1 MPLSRAAGPLYTRE
15 SQLAASSGGGQTAS
29 TLDIDGLTD
38 IGADIADADLI
49 IIDDGGGGTNR
60 KSAVTRIPTYVFSE
74 LGLDEDGFDSNSATK
89 FATQQSIKAYVDAQ
103 VTAQDLDATTDSG
116 TIAIDLDSE
125 TLTIA
130 GGEGID
136 TSATGNTITIAGE
149 DATTSNKGVASFSS
163 DNFAVSSGAVTI
175 KDGGVAN
182 AELAGSIANAKL
194 ANSSIT
200 VADGSS
206 STAVALG
213 GTITFAGT
221 SNEVEVGESSGTVTI
236 GLPDDVTI
244 AGDLT
249 VNGDTVTVNTS
260 TLSVEDPLI
269 LLGNGNG
276 ADSVDLGLYAKYTDS
291 GVKYA
296 GFFRDASDSD
306 KWKLFA
312 TTGNSHEA
320 PTTTV
325 NTTSGFTLG
334 TLVVDSLEGTITT
347 AAQTN
352 ITSIG
357 TIATGTWE
365 ATDIAVA
372 HGGTGVSTLT
382 DGGVLLG
389 SGTGAITAMAVL
401 ADGEMIV
408 GDGTTDPVAESGAT
422 LRTSIGI
429 GTGDSPQLTGI
440 ELGHAS
446 DTTIVRASSG
456 DITIEGNAVYRA
468 GGTDVPVADGGTG
481 ASSLTDGG
489 VLLGSGTGAVTAMA
503 VLADGEMIVGD
514 GTTDPVAESGATLRT
529 SIGVGTGDSPQFTGI
544 ELGHASDT
552 TIVRASSGDITIEG
566 NAVYRAGGT
575 DVPVADGGTGASS
588 LTANGVL
595 IGNGTSAIA
604 SVDMSTKGHL
614 LIGDGSGNPS
624 MLAIGTNN
632 QVLTADSGETTGVKW
647 ADAASGGMTAWILED
662 DDGTEVSISD
672 AEEVKF
678 IGAGITT
685 NWTDTSNGSDGDPF
699 DLTFTVDA
707 AQTGIT
713 SIYATDLILGED
725 AETAIDFGTANEI
738 DFKADNAARLTL
750 SASAFYPVT
759 NNQIDLGTSSLEFKD
774 AFFDGTVTADAF
786 AGPLTGNVTGTADVA
801 TVATTVTITDNE
813 STDEDNAI
821 IFTAGGDVDGG
832 NIGLESDGTLTY
844 NPSSGLVTATAFA
857 GALTGNVTGNA
868 SGTAATVT
876 GAAQTNITSLGTLT
890 ALTVDDVAV
899 DGKVITM
906 TGSSSD
912 TAVFTAGTNGTLSI
926 VTTDA
931 AAAAANIQITADGT
945 VDIDSA
951 GVLTL
956 DSGAAINIE
965 PASGSAILLDGTI
978 SIDAGVVTG
987 ATSITSTAFV
997 GDITG
1002 DVTGTADVATVAT
1015 TVTITDNESTNE
1027 NNAVIFT
1034 AGGDVDGGNL
1044 GLESDG
1050 NLTYNPSNGT
1060 LTATA
1065 FSGALTG
1072 NVTGTADVATVA
1084 TTVTI
1089 TDNESTDEDNAII
1102 FTAGGDV
1109 DGGNIGLESD
1119 GTLTYNPSTGVVTA
1133 TGFVG
1138 ALTGNVTGT
1147 ASVATVATT
1156 VTITDNE
1163 STDESNA
1170 IIFTAGGDVDGGN
1183 IGLESDGTL
1192 TYNPSTGVVTA
1203 TGFAGALTGNVTG
1216 NASGTAAT
1224 VTGAAQTNITSL
1236 GTLTAL
1242 TVDDVAVNGKVITM
1256 TGSSSDTAV
1265 MTVAANGAFSLV
1277 TTDAAAAAANVQITA
1292 DGTVDIDSAGV
1303 LTLDSGAAINIE
1315 PASGSAILLDGTISI
1330 DAGVVTGAT
1339 SITSTAFV
1347 GDITG
1352 DVTGTADVAT
1362 VATTVTITDNEN
1374 TNENNAVIFTAG
1386 GDVDGG
1392 NLGLESDGNLT
1403 YNPSSGTL
1411 TATAFSGALTG
1422 NVTGTAD
1429 VATVATTVTI
1439 TDNENTNE
1447 TNAIIFTAG
1456 GDVDGGNIGLES
1468 DGDLT
1473 YNPSSGTLS
1482 ATALAGTL
1490 STAAQGNVTSLGTLT
1505 ALTVDDVAVNGKVI
1519 TMTGST
1525 DDTAV
1530 MTVATNGALTIE
1542 TTDTAAAA
1550 ANIQITADGTAEL
1563 AGTTVTLDSGGA
1575 VVLDS
1580 ATGIVNIQ
1588 DGGSTVLS
1596 FTEGNSGDVTV
1607 KLETNAKD
1615 LVFTDNGDAT
1625 NMKIL
1630 DAAAGINVPGEVQ
1643 TTGIAFTDGDNAMTI
1658 VDGGAVTFPV
1668 SIDITG
1674 SAGIIL
1680 ENDETITNSTN
1691 GQVDINGN
1699 VMVGSGSGNATV
1711 KSSGNHD
1718 IIVQTGNSTTGS
1730 ITITDGANGDITL
1743 APNGTGE
1750 IAADSHISVADS
1762 HYIELES
1769 AAGTPGTDD
1778 SAQGIV
1784 IEFLAAEAITQW
1796 DAVYVSTTTGR
1807 VGRADATNAAKMPVI
1822 GIAIEPQG
1830 SAGSAVRVLTH
1841 GVYRDDGG
1849 FGGNMTVGVDLYAP
1863 ETAGNLT
1870 TTRPSDDDDFVQV
1883 IGVAIGVRSAFIN
1896 PDLTVLKLD

>member
-15 SQLAASSGGGQTAS
+15 SQIASGGGQTAS
-29 TLDIDGLTD
+29 SLDIDGLTD

-60 KSAVTRIPTYVFSE
+60 KSAVTRIPTYVFSA
-74 LGLDEDGFDSNSATK
+74 LGLDEDGFDSDSATK

-249 VNGDTVTVNTS
+249 VNGDTVTVNTA

-372 HGGTGVSTLT
+372 HGGTGAST
-382 DGGVLLG
+382 
-389 SGTGAITAMAVL
+389 
-401 ADGEMIV
+401 
-408 GDGTTDPVAESGAT
+408 
-422 LRTSIGI
+422 
-429 GTGDSPQLTGI
+429 
-440 ELGHAS
+440 
-446 DTTIVRASSG
+446 
-456 DITIEGNAVYRA
+456 
-468 GGTDVPVADGGTG
+468 
-481 ASSLTDGG
+481 
-489 VLLGSGTGAVTAMA
+489 
-503 VLADGEMIVGD
+503 
-514 GTTDPVAESGATLRT
+514 
-529 SIGVGTGDSPQFTGI
+529 
-544 ELGHASDT
+544 
-552 TIVRASSGDITIEG
+552 
-566 NAVYRAGGT
+566 
-575 DVPVADGGTGASS
+575 

-595 IGNGTSAIA
+595 IGNGTSAIT
-604 SVDMSTKGHL
+604 SVDMSTKGHI

-632 QVLTADSGETTGVKW
+632 HVLTADSSEATGVKW
-647 ADAASGGMTAWILED
+647 AAASGGMSAWILED

-685 NWTDTSNGSDGDPF
+685 NWTDTSDGSDGDPF

-1119 GTLTYNPSTGVVTA
+1119 GTLTYNPSTGLVTA
-1133 TGFVG
+1133 T
-1138 ALTGNVTGT
+1138 A
-1147 ASVATVATT
+1147 
-1156 VTITDNE
+1156 
-1163 STDESNA
+1163 
-1170 IIFTAGGDVDGGN
+1170 
-1183 IGLESDGTL
+1183 
-1192 TYNPSTGVVTA
+1192 
-1203 TGFAGALTGNVTG
+1203 FAGALTGNVTG

-1352 DVTGTADVAT
+1352 DVTGNASGTAAT
-1362 VATTVTITDNEN
+1362 V
-1374 TNENNAVIFTAG
+1374 
-1386 GDVDGG
+1386 
-1392 NLGLESDGNLT
+1392 
-1403 YNPSSGTL
+1403 
-1411 TATAFSGALTG
+1411 TG
-1422 NVTGTAD
+1422 
-1429 VATVATTVTI
+1429 
-1439 TDNENTNE
+1439 
-1447 TNAIIFTAG
+1447 
-1456 GDVDGGNIGLES
+1456 
-1468 DGDLT
+1468 
-1473 YNPSSGTLS
+1473 
-1482 ATALAGTL
+1482 
-1490 STAAQGNVTSLGTLT
+1490 AAQTNITSLGTLT

-1563 AGTTVTLDSGGA
+1563 AGTTVTLDSAGA

-1643 TTGIAFTDGDNAMTI
+1643 TTGIGYTDGDNALTI
-1658 VDGGAVTFPV
+1658 ADGGGVTVAQDLTMTADKSLNFPQGANIKFTDAVTNDSIDDHDAQGIIFTFTAGMTVTPFSPVYLHTDNEVHECDADAIATMPCIGV
-1668 SIDITG
+1668 SINTSNVTDGNPIEVMLMG
-1674 SAGIIL
+1674 LIR
-1680 ENDETITNSTN
+1680 DESFTDF
-1691 GQVDINGN
+1691 G
-1699 VMVGSGSGNATV
+1699 
-1711 KSSGNHD
+1711 
-1718 IIVQTGNSTTGS
+1718 
-1730 ITITDGANGDITL
+1730 TDGA
-1743 APNGTGE
+1743 P
-1750 IAADSHISVADS
+1750 
-1762 HYIELES
+1762 
-1769 AAGTPGTDD
+1769 
-1778 SAQGIV
+1778 
-1784 IEFLAAEAITQW
+1784 
-1796 DAVYVSTTTGR
+1796 VYVSTS
-1807 VGRADATNAAKMPVI
+1807 VGEMTNTAPS
-1822 GIAIEPQG
+1822 G
-1830 SAGSAVRVLTH
+1830 T
-1841 GVYRDDGG
+1841 DD
-1849 FGGNMTVGVDLYAP
+1849 V
-1863 ETAGNLT
+1863 
-1870 TTRPSDDDDFVQV
+1870 VQV
-1883 IGVAIGVRSAFIN
+1883 IGHSIGEKLLFVQ
-1896 PDLTVLKLD
+1896 PCLTTLEHS

>member
-1 MPLSRAAGPLYTRE
+1 MPTGRRSAYFVGV
-15 SQLAASSGGGQTAS
+15 SSGQGNLFEAGGGSGQTSS
-29 TLDIDGLTD
+29 TLDIDGLGD
-38 IGADIADADLI
+38 INEAIVDADLI
-49 IIDDGGGGTNR
+49 IVDNGADGTNAKATFSR
-60 KSAVTRIPTYVFSE
+60 VSTYIFTSLV
-74 LGLDEDGFDSNSATK
+74 LDEDGMDSDSATK
-89 FATQQSIKAYVDAQ
+89 VPTQQSVKAYVDAQ
-103 VTAQDLDATTDSG
+103 LTGQDLDATTDSG

-136 TSATGNTITIAGE
+136 TSATSNTITIAAE
-149 DATTSNKGVASFSS
+149 EATTSNKGVASFSS

-175 KDGGVAN
+175 KDGGVSSD
-182 AELAGSIANAKL
+182 ELAGSIANAKL

-269 LLGNGNG
+269 FMGNGNG
-276 ADSVDLGLYAKYTDS
+276 ADSVDLGFYGKYTDS
-291 GVKYA
+291 GAKYA
-296 GFFRDASDSD
+296 GLFRDASDSD

-312 TTGNSHEA
+312 TTGNSHEV

-334 TLVVDSLEGTITT
+334 TLVVDTLEGTIGT
-347 AAQTN
+347 ASQTN
-352 ITSIG
+352 ITGVG
-357 TIATGTWE
+357 TISTGTWE
-365 ATDIAVA
+365 ATDIGVA
-372 HGGTGVSTLT
+372 H
-382 DGGVLLG
+382 
-389 SGTGAITAMAVL
+389 
-401 ADGEMIV
+401 
-408 GDGTTDPVAESGAT
+408 
-422 LRTSIGI
+422 
-429 GTGDSPQLTGI
+429 
-440 ELGHAS
+440 
-446 DTTIVRASSG
+446 
-456 DITIEGNAVYRA
+456 
-468 GGTDVPVADGGTG
+468 GGTG

-489 VLLGSGTGAVTAMA
+489 VLLGSGTGAITAMA

-552 TIVRASSGDITIEG
+552 TIARASSGDITIEG

-588 LTANGVL
+588 LTANGVI
-595 IGNGTSAIA
+595 IGNGTSALT
-604 SVDMSTKGHL
+604 SVDMSTKGHI
-614 LIGDGSGNPS
+614 LIGDGSGNPQ

-647 ADAASGGMTAWILED
+647 ADAASGGMSAWILED

-678 IGAGITT
+678 IGAGLTT
-685 NWTDTSNGSDGDPF
+685 NWTDVSTGSDGDPF
-699 DLTFTVDA
+699 DLTFTIDA

-713 SIYATDLILGED
+713 SIYATDLIMGED

-738 DFKADNAARLTL
+738 DFKVDNAARLTITSGAL
-750 SASAFYPVT
+750 YPVT

-832 NIGLESDGTLTY
+832 NLGLESDGTLTY
-844 NPSSGLVTATAFA
+844 NPSTGVVTATGFA

-912 TAVFTAGTNGTLSI
+912 TAVFTVGTNGTLSI

-1015 TVTITDNESTNE
+1015 TVTITDNEST
-1027 NNAVIFT
+1027 
-1034 AGGDVDGGNL
+1034 
-1044 GLESDG
+1044 
-1050 NLTYNPSNGT
+1050 
-1060 LTATA
+1060 
-1065 FSGALTG
+1065 
-1072 NVTGTADVATVA
+1072 
-1084 TTVTI
+1084 
-1089 TDNESTDEDNAII
+1089 DED
-1102 FTAGGDV
+1102 
-1109 DGGNIGLESD
+1109 
-1119 GTLTYNPSTGVVTA
+1119 
-1133 TGFVG
+1133 
-1138 ALTGNVTGT
+1138 
-1147 ASVATVATT
+1147 
-1156 VTITDNE
+1156 
-1163 STDESNA
+1163 
-1170 IIFTAGGDVDGGN
+1170 
-1183 IGLESDGTL
+1183 
-1192 TYNPSTGVVTA
+1192 
-1203 TGFAGALTGNVTG
+1203 
-1216 NASGTAAT
+1216 
-1224 VTGAAQTNITSL
+1224 
-1236 GTLTAL
+1236 
-1242 TVDDVAVNGKVITM
+1242 
-1256 TGSSSDTAV
+1256 
-1265 MTVAANGAFSLV
+1265 
-1277 TTDAAAAAANVQITA
+1277 
-1292 DGTVDIDSAGV
+1292 
-1303 LTLDSGAAINIE
+1303 
-1315 PASGSAILLDGTISI
+1315 
-1330 DAGVVTGAT
+1330 
-1339 SITSTAFV
+1339 
-1347 GDITG
+1347 
-1352 DVTGTADVAT
+1352 
-1362 VATTVTITDNEN
+1362 
-1374 TNENNAVIFTAG
+1374 NAVIFTAG

-1411 TATAFSGALTG
+1411 S
-1422 NVTGTAD
+1422 
-1429 VATVATTVTI
+1429 ATV
-1439 TDNENTNE
+1439 
-1447 TNAIIFTAG
+1447 
-1456 GDVDGGNIGLES
+1456 
-1468 DGDLT
+1468 
-1473 YNPSSGTLS
+1473 
-1482 ATALAGTL
+1482 LAGTL

-1530 MTVATNGALTIE
+1530 MTVGTNGTLTIE
-1542 TTDTAAAA
+1542 TTDTAAAAANIQITADGTAEMAGTTVTLDSGGAVVLDSATGILNFQDGGSTVLSLTESGSGDVTVKLETNAKDLIFTDNGDAEGFRILDAAAGVSIPGSIELGHASDTTIARSASGAITVEGTAVLLAGAQTGITSIYATDLILGEDSQTAIDFGTVNEIDFKVDNAARLTLTASALYPVTNNQIDLGTSSLEFKDAFFDGTVTADAFAGPLTGNVTGTADTATVATTVTITDNESTDEDNAIIFTAGGDVDGGNIGLESDGDLTYNPSSGTLSATVLAGTLSTAAQGNVTSLGTLTALTVDDVGVNGKVITMTGSTDDTATITVGTNGTLDIVTTDNAAAA

-1607 KLETNAKD
+1607 KLETNGKD

-1643 TTGIAFTDGDNAMTI
+1643 TTGIGYTDGDNALTI
-1658 VDGGAVTFPV
+1658 ADGGGVTVAQDLTMTADKSLNFPQGANIKFTDAVTNDSIDDHDAQGIIFTFTAGMTVTPFSPVYLHTDNEVHECDADAIATMPCIGV
-1668 SIDITG
+1668 SINTSNVTDGNPIEVMLMG
-1674 SAGIIL
+1674 LIR
-1680 ENDETITNSTN
+1680 DESFTDF
-1691 GQVDINGN
+1691 G
-1699 VMVGSGSGNATV
+1699 
-1711 KSSGNHD
+1711 
-1718 IIVQTGNSTTGS
+1718 
-1730 ITITDGANGDITL
+1730 TDGA
-1743 APNGTGE
+1743 P
-1750 IAADSHISVADS
+1750 
-1762 HYIELES
+1762 
-1769 AAGTPGTDD
+1769 
-1778 SAQGIV
+1778 
-1784 IEFLAAEAITQW
+1784 
-1796 DAVYVSTTTGR
+1796 VYVSTTAGEM
-1807 VGRADATNAAKMPVI
+1807 TNTAPS
-1822 GIAIEPQG
+1822 G
-1830 SAGSAVRVLTH
+1830 T
-1841 GVYRDDGG
+1841 DD
-1849 FGGNMTVGVDLYAP
+1849 V
-1863 ETAGNLT
+1863 
-1870 TTRPSDDDDFVQV
+1870 VQV
-1883 IGVAIGVRSAFIN
+1883 IGHSIGEKLLFVQ
-1896 PDLTVLKLD
+1896 PCLTTLEHA

>member
-1 MPLSRAAGPLYTRE
+1 MPLSVSGKNLFTRK
-15 SQLAASSGGGQTAS
+15 SQLGGATAS
-29 TLDIDGLTD
+29 TIDIDGLSD

-60 KSAVTRIPTYVFSE
+60 KSAVTRIPTYVFTALS
-74 LGLDEDGFDSNSATK
+74 LDEDAMGSNSATK
-89 FATQQSIKAYVDAQ
+89 FATQQSIKAYVDARS
-103 VTAQDLDATTDSG
+103 VT
-116 TIAIDLDSE
+116 
-125 TLTIA
+125 
-130 GGEGID
+130 
-136 TSATGNTITIAGE
+136 
-149 DATTSNKGVASFSS
+149 
-163 DNFAVSSGAVTI
+163 VS
-175 KDGGVAN
+175 
-182 AELAGSIANAKL
+182 
-194 ANSSIT
+194 
-200 VADGSS
+200 DGSS
-206 STAVALG
+206 STAITLG
-213 GTITFAGT
+213 STMTFAGT
-221 SNEVEVGESSGTVTI
+221 SNEVTVAESSGTVTI

-244 AGDLT
+244 AGDLV
-249 VNGDTVTVNTS
+249 VNGDTVTVNTA

-529 SIGVGTGDSPQFTGI
+529 SIGVGTGDSPQLTGI

-604 SVDMSTKGHL
+604 SVDMSTKGHI

-624 MLAIGTNN
+624 MLAIGTNDY
-632 QVLTADSGETTGVKW
+632 VLTADSSEATGVKW
-647 ADAASGGMTAWILED
+647 AAAASGGMTAWILED
-662 DDGTEVSISD
+662 DDGTEVSISN

-685 NWTDTSNGSDGDPF
+685 NWTDTSHGSDGDPF

-750 SASAFYPVT
+750 SASALYPVT

-786 AGPLTGNVTGTADVA
+786 AGP
-801 TVATTVTITDNE
+801 
-813 STDEDNAI
+813 
-821 IFTAGGDVDGG
+821 
-832 NIGLESDGTLTY
+832 
-844 NPSSGLVTATAFA
+844 
-857 GALTGNVTGNA
+857 LTGNVTGNA

-1089 TDNESTDEDNAII
+1089 TDNESTDE
-1102 FTAGGDV
+1102 
-1109 DGGNIGLESD
+1109 
-1119 GTLTYNPSTGVVTA
+1119 
-1133 TGFVG
+1133 
-1138 ALTGNVTGT
+1138 
-1147 ASVATVATT
+1147 
-1156 VTITDNE
+1156 
-1163 STDESNA
+1163 SNA

-1362 VATTVTITDNEN
+1362 VATTVTITDNES

-1422 NVTGTAD
+1422 NVTGNASGTA
-1429 VATVATTVTI
+1429 ATVT
-1439 TDNENTNE
+1439 
-1447 TNAIIFTAG
+1447 G
-1456 GDVDGGNIGLES
+1456 
-1468 DGDLT
+1468 
-1473 YNPSSGTLS
+1473 
-1482 ATALAGTL
+1482 
-1490 STAAQGNVTSLGTLT
+1490 AAQTNITSLGTLT

-1563 AGTTVTLDSGGA
+1563 AGTTVTLDSAGA

-1580 ATGIVNIQ
+1580 ATGIINIQ
-1588 DGGSTVLS
+1588 DAGSTVLS
-1596 FTEGNSGDVTV
+1596 ITEGNSGDVTV

-1643 TTGIAFTDGDNAMTI
+1643 TTGIGYTDGDNALTI
-1658 VDGGAVTFPV
+1658 ADGGGITVAQDLTMTADKSLNLPQGAKVTF
-1668 SIDITG
+1668 
-1674 SAGIIL
+1674 
-1680 ENDETITNSTN
+1680 
-1691 GQVDINGN
+1691 
-1699 VMVGSGSGNATV
+1699 
-1711 KSSGNHD
+1711 
-1718 IIVQTGNSTTGS
+1718 
-1730 ITITDGANGDITL
+1730 TDAI
-1743 APNGTGE
+1743 
-1750 IAADSHISVADS
+1750 
-1762 HYIELES
+1762 
-1769 AAGTPGTDD
+1769 TDD
-1778 SAQGIV
+1778 SIDDHDAQGIIFTFTAGATV
-1784 IEFLAAEAITQW
+1784 TPFSPVYLHSDNEVREADSSAIATMPCIGVSINTSDVTDGNPIEVMLMGLIRDETFSNFTAGSILYVSTAVGELTNTIDIAAEAENEVIQ
-1796 DAVYVSTTTGR
+1796 V
-1807 VGRADATNAAKMPVI
+1807 VGHAI
-1822 GIAIEPQG
+1822 GQKLVFIQPC
-1830 SAGSAVRVLTH
+1830 
-1841 GVYRDDGG
+1841 
-1849 FGGNMTVGVDLYAP
+1849 
-1863 ETAGNLT
+1863 LT
-1870 TTRPSDDDDFVQV
+1870 TLEH
-1883 IGVAIGVRSAFIN
+1883 GA
-1896 PDLTVLKLD
+1896 